1 MQGAFLVEVLLA
13 KANLHGADLTKALP
27 SVAEWCS
34 KRATTGRP
42 RSRRLRRWWASL
54 RQMLRHASTLFS
66 GAALCAALPLIACTP
81 SIAPI
86 EPAAA
91 KTAVVTFRY
100 DRMIVAASP
109 EVSPAIALANALGGA
124 VVRADGVAVGSYGID
139 ATSEVTLPADARAL
153 SLTLMPSYG
162 YGFFN
167 KTPAWYGYNKDAVT
181 IDISQFTAGQRFAV
195 TCTFDFLKSFDIAKY
210 KGGWAIDCDTG
221 LLPPSAA
228 PKSPARPRSSPTPTG
243 LGFT

>member
-1 MQGAFLVEVLLA
+1 
-13 KANLHGADLTKALP
+13 
-27 SVAEWCS
+27 
-34 KRATTGRP
+34 
-42 RSRRLRRWWASL
+42 
-54 RQMLRHASTLFS
+54 MLRHASILLS
-66 GAALCAALPLIACTP
+66 GAALCAALALIACTP

-100 DRMIVAASP
+100 DPMIEAASP
-109 EVSPAIALANALGGA
+109 EVSPAIALANALGGM
-124 VVRADGVAVGSYGID
+124 VVRADGAAVGSYGID

-167 KTPAWYGYNKDAVT
+167 KTPAWAGYNQDAVT

-195 TCTFDFLKSFDIAKY
+195 TCTSDFLKSFDIAKY
-210 KGGWAIDCDTG
+210 KGRWAIDCETG

-228 PKSPARPRSSPTPTG
+228 PDAPEAPETPGTP
-243 LGFT
+243 